1 MSHDLLFDMA
11 DKAALNTIKNPGW
24 RELHAHM
31 LRLCEKAE
39 NNGWK
44 RRTGMTQN
52 DRILKHIKATGSI
65 SQREAFL
72 DYSIQSLTRRIRDL
86 REAGYN
92 IVSRGVTHPI
102 TKQRY
107 TRYFLEDT
115 ATA

>member
-1 MSHDLLFDMA
+1 MA
-11 DKAALNTIKNPGW
+11 DKAALNSITSPGW

-52 DRILKHIKATGSI
+52 DHILKHIKATGSI

-107 TRYFLEDT
+107 TRYFLEDA

>member
-52 DRILKHIKATGSI
+52 DRILKHIEATGSI

-92 IVSRGVTHPI
+92 VISRGVTHPI

-107 TRYFLEDT
+107 TRYFLED
-115 ATA
+115 AKA